1 MTKIVVCKHNFSKGT
16 EEVINRIKDNYEEVS
31 IEVSPCIDACS
42 QCGEGPFAII
52 DGDVVSEENTD
63 QLYETIIKKL

>member
-1 MTKIVVCKHNFSKGT
+1 MSKIMVCKHNLSKDT
-16 EEVINRIKDNYEEVS
+16 EEVINRIKDNYKNVS
-31 IEVSPCIDACS
+31 IEISPCIDACS

-52 DGDVVSEENTD
+52 DGDIVSEENVD